1 MLQTK
6 TFYKNKGIDIRPLD
20 DYSSAFVFQVH
31 PPSIVLID
39 SYSWLVLELC
49 EEQSFEELKNSHLS
63 VISSSTSPAEVHI
76 RLVETLE
83 MLEQRGLIVFNSS
96 N

>member
-6 TFYKNKGIDIRPLD
+6 TFCQNKGIDIRPLD
-20 DYSSAFVFQVH
+20 DCSSAFVFQVH
-31 PPSIVLID
+31 PPSIILID

-49 EEQSFEELKNSHLS
+49 EGQSFEELKNSYLS
-63 VISSSTSPAEVHI
+63 AINSSISPIEAHT
-76 RLVETLE
+76 RLVETIE
-83 MLEQRGLIVFNSS
+83 MLEQRGLIISDSS